1 MRFKRTAKA
10 ARVNALGHLGMAAID
25 ITFAVISNEL
35 DPDAGESAL
44 VKIKEAVEA
53 LTPKRG

>member
-1 MRFKRTAKA
+1 MRIKRTAKA

-25 ITFAVISNEL
+25 ITIAAVNGEL
-35 DPDAGESAL
+35 DPDASESAL